1 MRCGYVNRSKE
12 VATCRL
18 VLKLL
23 CLNLRGVGGLM
34 PYSNGPCPDLVA
46 AVKKKNS
53 LARKTHGG
61 ASNSRIAAGIKRVT
75 MIIARRQSY
84 LFGSACDQA

>member
-1 MRCGYVNRSKE
+1 
-12 VATCRL
+12 
-18 VLKLL
+18 
-23 CLNLRGVGGLM
+23 M

-61 ASNSRIAAGIKRVT
+61 ASNSRILQVSKESLCL
-75 MIIARRQSY
+75 MPESY
-84 LFGSACDQA
+84 LFGSACDPA